1 MGAKPTWFY
10 RHTVVTVVAC
20 GLLGTSVRI
29 VFAAASPPEPSTPS
43 RCCGGSGFL
52 AISGAGV
59 LIGVLVGSVACG
71 FFLT

>member
-1 MGAKPTWFY
+1 MLRG
-10 RHTVVTVVAC
+10 V
-20 GLLGTSVRI
+20 
-29 VFAAASPPEPSTPS
+29 
-43 RCCGGSGFL
+43 GFL